1 MEQYQDIDNE
11 TVENFLAAF
20 PTEYINLSNEKQ
32 QISAKIYN
40 LLSEGD
46 PVSIEE
52 IAKSLG
58 MDKDHVKSIID
69 EWAGIYYN
77 DDGNIIGYLGLA
89 VEKMGH
95 RFKLGEKTLYTWCA
109 WDTLFIPQI
118 IGKTANIESRD
129 PLTKETIS
137 LTVTHDGGISA
148 VEPTDAVISFMI
160 PNTEEVRTDVIKS
173 FCHYVHFFE
182 SRNSAEEWISQ
193 SDKKDEILIL
203 SIEDAYTIALRR
215 NEMQLGEILEIA

>member
-1 MEQYQDIDNE
+1 MEQYQNIDTE
-11 TVENFLAAF
+11 TVENFLGAF
-20 PTEYINLSNEKQ
+20 PAEYMKLSTEQQ

-40 LLSEGD
+40 LLSEGN

-52 IAKSLG
+52 IANSLG
-58 MDKDHVKSIID
+58 MDTEHVKSVTD

-77 DDGNIIGYLGLA
+77 DDGNIIGYWGLA

-118 IGKTANIESRD
+118 IGKTAKVESMD
-129 PLTKETIS
+129 PLTKEVIS
-137 LTVTHDGGISA
+137 LTVTHDGGFSA

-160 PNTEEVRTDVIKS
+160 PNTEEVRSDVIKS

-203 SIEDAYTIALRR
+203 SIEDAYMMALRR
-215 NEMQLGEILEIA
+215 NEMQLGEILEVA

>member
-1 MEQYQDIDNE
+1 MEHNQNIDE
-11 TVENFLAAF
+11 GIIEKFLGAF
-20 PTEYINLSNEKQ
+20 PAEYMNLNKEKQ
-32 QISAKIYN
+32 LISAKIYN

-52 IAKSLG
+52 VANSLG
-58 MDKDHVKSIID
+58 MDIDNVKSITD

-77 DDGNIIGYLGLA
+77 EDGKIIGYWGLA

-118 IGKTANIESRD
+118 IGKTANVESRD
-129 PLTKETIS
+129 PVTKETIS
-137 LTVTHDGGISA
+137 LTVTPDSGISDI
-148 VEPTDAVISFMI
+148 EPNDAVISFMI
-160 PNTEEVRTDVIKS
+160 PNTEEVRSDVIKS

-182 SRNSAEEWISQ
+182 SRKSAEEWISQ
-193 SDKKDEILIL
+193 SDKKDEMLIL
-203 SIEDAYTIALRR
+203 SLEEAYSIALRR
-215 NEMQLGEILEIA
+215 NEMQLGDILEAA

>member
-1 MEQYQDIDNE
+1 MEQYQNIDQE
-11 TVENFLAAF
+11 FVEKCLGRF
-20 PTEYINLSNEKQ
+20 PAEYINLSSEKQ
-32 QISAKIYN
+32 QISSKIYN
-40 LLSEGD
+40 LLSEGN

-52 IAKSLG
+52 IANSLG
-58 MDKDHVKSIID
+58 MDTEHVKSVTD
-69 EWAGIYYN
+69 EWACIYYN
-77 DDGNIIGYLGLA
+77 DDGNIIGYWGLA

-118 IGKTANIESRD
+118 IGKTAKVESRD

-137 LTVTHDGGISA
+137 LTVAHDGGISDI
-148 VEPTDAVISFMI
+148 EPTDAVISFMI

-215 NEMQLGEILEIA
+215 NELQLGKILKAA